1 MSLEFGTNCRSFA
14 DVPDAEFSHEV
25 RKKAKLVR
33 VIVCAT
39 ESAIANRNSRQTGVR
54 RHLSIIEWKLNLCNY
69 LALSNCLRFLI
80 VFAKVLRRC

>member
-25 RKKAKLVR
+25 RKMAKLVK

-39 ESAIANRNSRQTGVR
+39 ESVIENRNCCQK
-54 RHLSIIEWKLNLCNY
+54 SIGGH
-69 LALSNCLRFLI
+69 
-80 VFAKVLRRC
+80 

>member
-39 ESAIANRNSRQTGVR
+39 ESV
-54 RHLSIIEWKLNLCNY
+54 K
-69 LALSNCLRFLI
+69 
-80 VFAKVLRRC
+80 